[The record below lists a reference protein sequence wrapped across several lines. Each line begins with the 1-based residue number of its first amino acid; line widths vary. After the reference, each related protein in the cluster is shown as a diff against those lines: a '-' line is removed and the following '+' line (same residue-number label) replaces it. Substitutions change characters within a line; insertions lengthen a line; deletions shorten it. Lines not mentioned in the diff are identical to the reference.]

1 MIAWIIENIAC
12 IINDQ
17 IIAECRVIGV
27 MRLIKKKKKGKS
39 CSCGCEGCAYSGNCS
54 EPGKKGNSN

>member
-1 MIAWIIENIAC
+1 MIAWIIENIAS
-12 IINDQ
+12 II
-17 IIAECRVIGV
+17 IVLVIAAFAVIAV
-27 MRLIKKKKKGKS
+27 MSLIRKRKKGKS